1 MKKVF
6 ILFTLIFSLT
16 SLTGQTFSGSLEFR
30 YVTPKDTNVNMYLV
44 KNKMV
49 RLDQYGRK
57 GNVDGSYLFD
67 LSTNEMKWT
76 NPKRKLWG
84 YLKSETPQ
92 VIRGQCVVTKG
103 TGTKTIA
110 GQKCVEYTVKNTE
123 ENTVVTYW
131 IAEGKFSFFIPM
143 VKLWNKKDKQSI
155 YFGQIKGLPEGSMP
169 MASEE
174 RQLSDNKV
182 LTTLEVLKVVNTP
195 PSDASFT
202 IPAEYE
208 KFNSN

>member
-1 MKKVF
+1 MKKAF
-6 ILFTLIFSLT
+6 ILFFLVL
-16 SLTGQTFSGSLEFR
+16 SLTGLRAQGFSGTLEFR
-30 YVTPKDTNVNMYLV
+30 YITPKDTNMNTYLV
-44 KNKMV
+44 KNKLV

-57 GNVDGSYLFD
+57 GTVDGSYLFD
-67 LSTNEMKWT
+67 LATNEMKWT

-84 YLKSETPQ
+84 FLKSETPQ

-103 TGTKTIA
+103 GSKTIA
-110 GQKCVEYTVKNTE
+110 GQKCVEYIVKNTE
-123 ENTVVTYW
+123 ENTIITYW
-131 IAEGKFSFFIPM
+131 IAEAKFNFFIPM

-174 RQLSDNKV
+174 KQLSDGKV
-182 LTTLEVLKVVNTP
+182 LTSLEVLKVNNTP
-195 PSDASFT
+195 PAETAFV